1 MSENHGYR
9 YNVNKLMLEF
19 PYYVNEYIQ
28 SKDTIP
34 LSIASIYSY
43 CLEFRKYLKWMNENN
58 ITNHANIKEITLKEM
73 ENVTKREL
81 EAFVLHERLRL
92 ESKCG
97 SNIHTSALNR
107 TIAAIKSLY
116 NYLCEQTEDSNGNT
130 YMIRNVS
137 RLIHIRKKCETL
149 HYRAAQLE
157 GKLFLGDETKA
168 FLEYVENDYEKFI
181 SNRAKTSFKKNKVR
195 DLAIL
200 SLFLSS
206 GLRCAELVGINLN
219 DLNLETGKVS
229 VMRKEGKK
237 DVVPIAHFSHK
248 YIKDYFEARSSMK
261 TEVQALFVTDYNQQ
275 IRKISNASINKLVAK
290 YSEAYKVRVTPHTL
304 RHTFATRLYNV
315 SHSQVLVSNQ
325 LGHSSTKPTEL
336 YTHIVSAEAKDALRK
351 L

>member
-1 MSENHGYR
+1 
-9 YNVNKLMLEF
+9 
-19 PYYVNEYIQ
+19 
-28 SKDTIP
+28 
-34 LSIASIYSY
+34 
-43 CLEFRKYLKWMNENN
+43 
-58 ITNHANIKEITLKEM
+58 
-73 ENVTKREL
+73 
-81 EAFVLHERLRL
+81 
-92 ESKCG
+92 
-97 SNIHTSALNR
+97 
-107 TIAAIKSLY
+107 
-116 NYLCEQTEDSNGNT
+116 
-130 YMIRNVS
+130 MIRNVS
-137 RLIHIRKKCETL
+137 HLIHIRKKSETL

-168 FLEYVENDYEKFI
+168 FLDFVEHEYEKSI
-181 SNRAKTSFKKNKVR
+181 SNRAITSFKKNKKR

-219 DLNLETGKVS
+219 DLNLETGKVR

-248 YIKDYFEARSSMK
+248 YITDYFEARSSID
-261 TEVQALFVTDYNQQ
+261 TEIQALFITDYNQK

-290 YSEAYKVRVTPHTL
+290 YSEGYKVRVTPHTL

>member
-1 MSENHGYR
+1 
-9 YNVNKLMLEF
+9 MLEF
-19 PYYVNEYIQ
+19 PNYINEYIK
-28 SKDTIP
+28 SKRVVP
-34 LSIASIYSY
+34 LSEASIYEY
-43 CLEFRKYLKWMNENN
+43 CLDFRKYLQWLIDGS
-58 ITNHANIKEITLKEM
+58 ITNHNQIKKITLQEL
-73 ENVTKREL
+73 ENVTKHEL
-81 EAFVLHERLRL
+81 EDFVLHERLRL

-97 SNIHTSALNR
+97 SNTHTSALDR

-116 NYLCEQTEDSNGNT
+116 NYLCEQTEDEHGNT
-130 YMIRNVS
+130 YMTRNVS
-137 RLIHIRKKCETL
+137 RLIHIRKISETL

-168 FLEYVENDYEKFI
+168 FLEFVEQDYEKSV
-181 SNRAKTSFKKNKVR
+181 SNRAKTSFKKNKRR

-248 YIKDYFEARSSMK
+248 YITVYFEARSSID
-261 TEVQALFVTDYNQQ
+261 TEVQALFITDYIQK

-290 YSEAYKVRVTPHTL
+290 YSAAYKVRVTPHTL

-336 YTHIVSAEAKDALRK
+336 YTHIVSAEAKDALNK

>member
-1 MSENHGYR
+1 MSENHGYQ
-9 YNVNKLMLEF
+9 YNVNKLMLEL
-19 PYYVNEYIQ
+19 PNYVNEYIQ
-28 SKDTIP
+28 SKRVVP
-34 LSIASIYSY
+34 LSEASIYEY
-43 CLEFRKYLKWMNENN
+43 CLDFRKYLQWLVDGS
-58 ITNHANIKEITLKEM
+58 ITNQNQIKEITLQEL
-73 ENVTKREL
+73 ENVTKHEL
-81 EAFVLHERLRL
+81 ENFVLHERLRL

-97 SNIHTSALNR
+97 SNTHTSSLNR

-116 NYLCEQTEDSNGNT
+116 NYLCEQTEDEHGNT
-130 YMIRNVS
+130 YMTRNVS
-137 RLIHIRKKCETL
+137 RLIHIRKKSETL

-157 GKLFLGDETKA
+157 GKLFLGHETET
-168 FLEYVENDYEKFI
+168 FLEFVEHNYEKSI
-181 SNRAKTSFKKNKVR
+181 SNRARTSFKKNKIR

-206 GLRCAELVGINLN
+206 GLRCAELVGINLD

-237 DVVPIAHFSHK
+237 DVVPIARFSHK
-248 YIKDYFEARSSMK
+248 YINDYFVTRSSID
-261 TEVQALFVTDYNQQ
+261 TEIQAFFITDYDRK

-336 YTHIVSAEAKDALRK
+336 YTHIVSAEAKDALNK

>member
-43 CLEFRKYLKWMNENN
+43 CLEFRKFLKWMNENN

-168 FLEYVENDYEKFI
+168 FLEYVENDYEKSI

-304 RHTFATRLYNV
+304 RHTFAMSVIHKSLSAINWGIPQLSLLSYIPTL
-315 SHSQVLVSNQ
+315 SVL
-325 LGHSSTKPTEL
+325 
-336 YTHIVSAEAKDALRK
+336 K
-351 L
+351 LKML

>member
-1 MSENHGYR
+1 MLHDVVQRKKFYTLVLQKCLTRSDIISFIVGTPITIYDIVEHKYKELAN
-9 YNVNKLMLEF
+9 NKLET
-19 PYYVNEYIQ
+19 
-28 SKDTIP
+28 SK
-34 LSIASIYSY
+34 
-43 CLEFRKYLKWMNENN
+43 
-58 ITNHANIKEITLKEM
+58 ANFFKFK
-73 ENVTKREL
+73 
-81 EAFVLHERLRL
+81 
-92 ESKCG
+92 
-97 SNIHTSALNR
+97 
-107 TIAAIKSLY
+107 
-116 NYLCEQTEDSNGNT
+116 DSNGNT
-130 YMIRNVS
+130 YMTRNVS
-137 RLIHIRKKCETL
+137 RLIHIRKKSETL

-168 FLEYVENDYEKFI
+168 FLEFVEQDYEKSI
-181 SNRAKTSFKKNKVR
+181 SNRARTSFKKNKVR

-219 DLNLETGKVS
+219 DLNLETGKVR

-248 YIKDYFEARSSMK
+248 YITDYFEARSSLN
-261 TEVQALFVTDYNQQ
+261 TDVEALFITDYNQT